1 MPFEQ
6 RNSAQGGNYYYT
18 DGKVVVPQK
27 DEVKELVLY
36 DITEQQVKKMEL
48 AEEINISHLAAGAY
62 LLKGVKGNKT
72 ETLLLRIWKK

>member
-1 MPFEQ
+1 MPDTSIQEKNEEEKQ
-6 RNSAQGGNYYYT
+6 E
-18 DGKVVVPQK
+18 QK

-36 DITEQQVKKMEL
+36 DITEQKVKKMEL

-72 ETLLLRIWKK
+72 ETLLLRFWKK